1 MPRPRYWKIEQ
12 YDYSRCDRP
21 AADYESA
28 VALHTHSYHS
38 EESLG
43 TLNRV
48 MELPVLRSL
57 NDIFRKAFR
66 EKAKEELDYSNLHY
80 CPPISPEEVYDIERA
95 HAEEMGFKR
104 TLIAITDHDKIA
116 ACQELIEARPEIEP
130 QVAISEELSFR
141 YDGQEFHLGVIGI
154 PKYRADEHHKNL
166 QDLARHRDTGGLF
179 DLLASLRPRPLVILN
194 HPYYQLDHV
203 PEHDRILMRMLADH
217 GAGIDAV
224 EFNGLRPRKENEAAM
239 DLARSLRLPVIGGGD
254 RHSPLPSLVITAT
267 HKARTID
274 EFIEEVKGGEATAI
288 CSRDY
293 FLPHSWKLF
302 VRILHYVRYY
312 RQITF
317 YKKLPITDYP
327 IDDRIIPDYFAD
339 AAGFILG
346 ILRRFGLV
354 R

>member
-1 MPRPRYWKIEQ
+1 MPRPKYWKIEH
-12 YDYSRCDRP
+12 YDYSRCEAP
-21 AADYESA
+21 GEEFAAA

-43 TLNRV
+43 TLNHA
-48 MELPVLRSL
+48 MELPILRNL
-57 NDIFRKAFR
+57 NNIFRKAFR

-80 CPPISPEEVYDIERA
+80 CPPISPEEVYEIERS
-95 HAEEMGFKR
+95 HAEEIGFEH

-116 ACQELIEARPEIEP
+116 ACQELIEARPDLEA
-130 QVAISEELSFR
+130 QAAISEELSFR

-154 PKYRADEHHKNL
+154 PKDRADEHHKDL
-166 QDLARHRDTGGLF
+166 QDLARQRDTGGLF
-179 DLLASLRPRPLVILN
+179 DLLASMRPRPLVILN

-203 PEHDRILMRMLADH
+203 PEHDSILKRMIADH

-224 EFNGLRPRKENEAAM
+224 EFNGLRPRAENEAAM
-239 DLARSLRLPVIGGGD
+239 ELARNMRLPVIGGGD
-254 RHSPLPSLVITAT
+254 RHSPLPSLVISAT
-267 HKARTID
+267 RKARTM
-274 EFIEEVKGGEATAI
+274 EGFIEEVKAGEATAI
-288 CSRDY
+288 CTRDY

-302 VRILHYVRYY
+302 VRILHYVQYY

-339 AAGFILG
+339 TAGFILG
-346 ILRRFGLV
+346 ILRRLGLV